1 MSRAQRLVLV
11 LALPALVFLP
21 FYWDAGCFR
30 EGWRC
35 QETRPFFMLLASI
48 ALLLVIARLL
58 GHSFAPLR
66 RRPIRLALGMPVAS
80 AVAMVVFLELYG
92 GSDFFDP
99 LRLPFWWIAVAS
111 VAAAELWLLADV
123 GRVIEG
129 EFCELRRDR
138 ITERRP

>member
-21 FYWDAGCFR
+21 FYWDVSCFR

-35 QETRPFFMLLASI
+35 QETRPFFMVLASI

-66 RRPIRLALGMPVAS
+66 RRPIRLALALPVAAAS
-80 AVAMVVFLELYG
+80 AMIVFLDLHG
-92 GSDFFDP
+92 GADFFDS
-99 LRLPFWWIAVAS
+99 LRLPFWWIVVAI
-111 VAAAELWLLADV
+111 VAAAELWLLAGD

-129 EFCELRRDR
+129 EFRDLGRSSAIRRR
-138 ITERRP
+138 Q

>member
-1 MSRAQRLVLV
+1 MNRAQRLVLV

-21 FYWDAGCFR
+21 FYWDSSCFR

-35 QETRPFFMLLASI
+35 QEMRPFFMLLASI

-58 GHSFAPLR
+58 GYSFTPLR
-66 RRPIRLALGMPVAS
+66 RRPILFALGLPVAS
-80 AVAMVVFLELYG
+80 AVTMVVFLDLYG

-99 LRLPFWWIAVAS
+99 LRLPFWWIAVVS
-111 VAAAELWLLADV
+111 VAAAELWLLAGA

-129 EFCELRRDR
+129 EFRELRRNQ
-138 ITERRP
+138 IAERRP